1 MMIFFDPI
9 IQVFQKIKLEPHSLL
24 NQNYFPFCFDS
35 YFYSFDWALKQS
47 DYVFRNGKSMNQK
60 IT

>member
-24 NQNYFPFCFDS
+24 NQNYFPFRFDS